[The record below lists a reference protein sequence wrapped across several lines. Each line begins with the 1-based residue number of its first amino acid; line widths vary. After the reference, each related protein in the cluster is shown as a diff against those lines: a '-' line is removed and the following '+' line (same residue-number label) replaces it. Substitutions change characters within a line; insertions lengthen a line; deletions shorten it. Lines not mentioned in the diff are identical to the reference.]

1 MPADLAEERDSYRG
15 CVSPTCRKL
24 LPRAGP
30 DDAASATR
38 RAANFSGSSCGTW
51 APWASS
57 ASSSALASALPP
69 TRWSSDLAPNAR
81 SAVALRTPAAFSCL
95 AATSSSYFRATS
107 RRSTRMPE
115 STGPSSCS
123 KACVFWCFERTAMAL
138 RRLVTTCTMSF
149 SSPRNLAASS
159 SRRSRA
165 FFSASVFA
173 ASSSFVFAISPE
185 RVPKRALRPSIS
197 ALSSASLASAS
208 ATACFFSFS
217 LVSHQQTILS
227 YISAS
232 FPASASS
239 SVFILCSSAT
249 TRCTGLLPS
258 ADAAKSRPHAASSCC
273 SRAADC
279 PARPL
284 ATAPRCA
291 AAAERSSTRTMAS
304 MRRRSTGGASS

>member
-1 MPADLAEERDSYRG
+1 MPADLAEDRDSYNG
-15 CVSPTCRKL
+15 CFPPTCRKL
-24 LPRAGP
+24 PPL
-30 DDAASATR
+30 DAASATS
-38 RAANFSGSSCGTW
+38 RAANFKGKSCGTR
-51 APWASS
+51 APCASS
-57 ASSSALASALPP
+57 ASSNALASALLP
-69 TRWSSDLAPNAR
+69 TTPDRALSAKSAIALRGAPALSCR
-81 SAVALRTPAAFSCL
+81 SAVN
-95 AATSSSYFRATS
+95 SSYFKATS

-115 STGPSSCS
+115 STGPSNCRR
-123 KACVFWCFERTAMAL
+123 ACVFWCLERTAIAL
-138 RRLVTTCTMSF
+138 RRLATTWTMSF
-149 SSPRNLAASS
+149 SSPRNFAASS
-159 SRRSRA
+159 SRRSLA
-165 FFSASVFA
+165 LFSASLFA
-173 ASSSFVFAISPE
+173 ASSSLVFAISAE